1 MLRRRAAAGF
11 TLIEVVVAMS
21 VTLLVSGAIYQL
33 LVTTQ
38 RLTLAQSEHLMLQSS
53 VRSAAMVVL
62 NELRDL
68 NTATGVG
75 PERNDI
81 LSGTPTLVR
90 YRASQGFGVLC
101 QPASATQIRLARS
114 TFVGARDPQ
123 PGRDSVYVFLEGD
136 GTRSDDDLWQAV
148 GITGVSSSG
157 GCAGTVEPGITLTVP
172 TTASI
177 DGLAAGTPVRIG
189 EIMELRLYQSESK
202 WWLGMRSVTSGEV
215 IQPLAGPLAS
225 DGLRL
230 QYLDRNGRSTLDL
243 SAVRSISIAV
253 RGISAGVTRAN
264 DAALSQELVSEVVLR
279 NSGSE

>member
-1 MLRRRAAAGF
+1 MLRRRVAAGF
-11 TLIEVVVAMS
+11 TLIELVVAMS

-33 LVTTQ
+33 LVATQ
-38 RLTLAQSEHLMLQSS
+38 RLTRAQSEHLMLQSS
-53 VRSAAMVVL
+53 VRNAALVVL

-68 NTATGVG
+68 NTAKGLG
-75 PERNDI
+75 PDRNDI
-81 LSGTPTLVR
+81 LSGTSTAVS
-90 YRASQGFGVLC
+90 YRASRGFGVLC

-136 GTRSDDDLWQAV
+136 GTRSDDDLWQAI
-148 GITGVSSSG
+148 GITGVSTSG
-157 GCAGTVEPGITLTVP
+157 GCAGTAEPGIGLTVP
-172 TTASI
+172 NTASI
-177 DGLAAGTPVRIG
+177 VGLVAGTPVRTG

-230 QYLDRNGRSTLDL
+230 QYLDRTGGSTMDL
-243 SAVRSISIAV
+243 SAVRSISVAI
-253 RGISAGVTRAN
+253 RGIGAGVTRAS

>member
-1 MLRRRAAAGF
+1 MLRRRVAAGF
-11 TLIEVVVAMS
+11 TLIELVVAMS

-33 LVTTQ
+33 LVATQ
-38 RLTLAQSEHLMLQSS
+38 RLTRAQSEHLMLQSS
-53 VRSAAMVVL
+53 VRNAALVVL

-68 NTATGVG
+68 NTAKGLG
-75 PERNDI
+75 PDHNDI
-81 LSGTPTLVR
+81 LSGTSTAVS
-90 YRASQGFGVLC
+90 YRASRGFGVLC

-136 GTRSDDDLWQAV
+136 GTRSDDDLWQGI
-148 GITGVSSSG
+148 GITGVSTSG
-157 GCAGTVEPGITLTVP
+157 GCAGTAEPGITLTVP
-172 TTASI
+172 STASI
-177 DGLAAGTPVRIG
+177 VGLG

-230 QYLDRNGRSTLDL
+230 QYLDRTGGSTMDL
-243 SAVRSISIAV
+243 SAVRSISVAI
-253 RGISAGVTRAN
+253 RGIGAGVTRAN